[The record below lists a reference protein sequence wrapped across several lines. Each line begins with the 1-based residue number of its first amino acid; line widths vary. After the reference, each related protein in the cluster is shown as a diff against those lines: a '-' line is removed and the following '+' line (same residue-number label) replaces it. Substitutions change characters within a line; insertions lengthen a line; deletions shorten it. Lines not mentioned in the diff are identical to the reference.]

1 VRASGQTGP
10 MDAPLRLRGHGL
22 ELAADAYGPGDG
34 PPVLLFPGGGQTR
47 HSWDGTAR
55 LLGDKGW
62 HATTVDLRGHGAS
75 DWAPDGDYSLDA
87 FAADVRAVAR
97 ATGDA
102 RDRAPA
108 LVGASLGG
116 ISSLIAIAE
125 ADPAGAHD
133 PAEPEAEPVGE
144 AAARAARSEAARAGN
159 TPRRAGALRR
169 PIASALVLVDVAPRL
184 EPEGVARIGAFMLDH
199 LDGFASLDDVADA
212 VAAYNP
218 HRPRPSDL
226 SGLRKNVRQ
235 HDDGRWYWHWDPRF
249 MTPGRIDEPR
259 SIRNEDRLEDA
270 ARALTLPV
278 LLVRGRQSDV
288 LSEAGA
294 RHLQAL
300 VPHARSVDVAG
311 AGHMVAGDRND
322 VFNDAVVGFLE
333 ETLPV

>member
-1 VRASGQTGP
+1 
-10 MDAPLRLRGHGL
+10 MDATLRLRGHGL

-47 HSWDGTAR
+47 HAWDGTAR

-62 HATTVDLRGHGAS
+62 RATTVDMRGHGDS

-87 FAADVRAVAR
+87 FAADVRAIAR
-97 ATGDA
+97 ATGRA
-102 RDRAPA
+102 HQRAPA

-116 ISSLIAIAE
+116 ICSLIAIAE
-125 ADPAGAHD
+125 PDPDD
-133 PAEPEAEPVGE
+133 PGGPV
-144 AAARAARSEAARAGN
+144 
-159 TPRRAGALRR
+159 
-169 PIASALVLVDVAPRL
+169 ASALVLVDVAPRL

-199 LDGFASLDDVADA
+199 LDGFASLDEVADA

-270 ARALTLPV
+270 ARYLSLPV

-294 RHLQAL
+294 RKLQAL

-322 VFNDAVVGFLE
+322 AFNDAVVAFLE

>member
-1 VRASGQTGP
+1 

-22 ELAADAYGPGDG
+22 DLAADAYGPDDG

-55 LLGDKGW
+55 LLGNKGW
-62 HATTVDLRGHGAS
+62 RATTVDLRGHGDS
-75 DWAPDGDYSLDA
+75 DWAADGDYSLDA
-87 FAADVRAVAR
+87 FAADVCDVAR
-97 ATGDA
+97 ATGP
-102 RDRAPA
+102 RPPA

-125 ADPAGAHD
+125 DDPAAD
-133 PAEPEAEPVGE
+133 RPV
-144 AAARAARSEAARAGN
+144 
-159 TPRRAGALRR
+159 
-169 PIASALVLVDVAPRL
+169 ASALVLVDVAPRL
-184 EPEGVARIGAFMLDH
+184 EPEGVARIGAFMLGH
-199 LDGFASLDDVADA
+199 LDGFASLEDVADA

-235 HDDGRWYWHWDPRF
+235 REDGRWYWHWDPRF

-259 SIRNEDRLEDA
+259 SIRNEDRLERA
-270 ARALTLPV
+270 AQTLTLPV

-294 RHLQAL
+294 RNLQAL
-300 VPHARSVDVAG
+300 VPHARFVDVAG

-322 VFNDAVVGFLE
+322 VFNDAVVAFLG

>member
-1 VRASGQTGP
+1 
-10 MDAPLRLRGHGL
+10 MRLRGHGL
-22 ELAADAYGPGDG
+22 DLAADAYGPDDG

-55 LLGDKGW
+55 LLGNKGW
-62 HATTVDLRGHGAS
+62 RATTVDLRGHGDS

-87 FAADVRAVAR
+87 FAADVRDVAR
-97 ATGDA
+97 ATG
-102 RDRAPA
+102 RRPPA

-125 ADPAGAHD
+125 DDQAADR
-133 PAEPEAEPVGE
+133 PV
-144 AAARAARSEAARAGN
+144 
-159 TPRRAGALRR
+159 
-169 PIASALVLVDVAPRL
+169 ASALVLVDVAPRL
-184 EPEGVARIGAFMLDH
+184 EPEGVARIGAFMLGH
-199 LDGFASLDDVADA
+199 LDGFASLEDVADA

-235 HDDGRWYWHWDPRF
+235 RDDGRWYWHWDPRF

-259 SIRNEDRLEDA
+259 SIRNEDRLERA
-270 ARALTLPV
+270 AQTLTLPV

-294 RHLQAL
+294 RNLQAL
-300 VPHARSVDVAG
+300 VPHARFVDVAG

-322 VFNDAVVGFLE
+322 VFNDAVVAFLE

>member
-1 VRASGQTGP
+1 

-22 ELAADAYGPGDG
+22 DLAADAYGPDDG

-55 LLGDKGW
+55 LLGNKGW
-62 HATTVDLRGHGAS
+62 RATTVDLRGHGDS

-87 FAADVRAVAR
+87 FAADVRDVAR
-97 ATGDA
+97 AIGH
-102 RDRAPA
+102 RPPA

-125 ADPAGAHD
+125 DDQATDP
-133 PAEPEAEPVGE
+133 PV
-144 AAARAARSEAARAGN
+144 
-159 TPRRAGALRR
+159 
-169 PIASALVLVDVAPRL
+169 ASALVLVDVAPRL
-184 EPEGVARIGAFMLDH
+184 EPEGVARIGAFMLGH
-199 LDGFASLDDVADA
+199 LDGFASLEDVADA

-226 SGLRKNVRQ
+226 SGLRKNVRR

-259 SIRNEDRLEDA
+259 SIRNEDRLERA
-270 ARALTLPV
+270 AQTLTLPV

-294 RHLQAL
+294 RNLQAL
-300 VPHARSVDVAG
+300 VPHARFVDVAG

-322 VFNDAVVGFLE
+322 VFNDAVVAFLE
-333 ETLPV
+333 ATLPV